1 MLFLLIALLSLLL
14 QLFLPWWVVAPVAF
28 GLALWHG
35 RSGWQAFGAGFGAV
49 ALVWLGASLFTHLR
63 TEGILTGKV
72 ATLLTLPSPILLL
85 VVTALIGGLVGGMA
99 ALSGYF
105 FRQALRRP
113 DQRSFKQ
120 ESFKRA

>member
-14 QLFLPWWVVAPVAF
+14 QLFLPWWIVAPVAF
-28 GLALWHG
+28 GLALWRG

-49 ALVWLGASLFTHLR
+49 ALVWLVSSAFIHLR
-63 TEGILTGKV
+63 TGGILTGKV
-72 ATLLTLPSPILLL
+72 AALLTLPSPLLLL

-105 FRQALRRP
+105 SRNALLSDDRR
-113 DQRSFKQ
+113 
-120 ESFKRA
+120 SFKRA